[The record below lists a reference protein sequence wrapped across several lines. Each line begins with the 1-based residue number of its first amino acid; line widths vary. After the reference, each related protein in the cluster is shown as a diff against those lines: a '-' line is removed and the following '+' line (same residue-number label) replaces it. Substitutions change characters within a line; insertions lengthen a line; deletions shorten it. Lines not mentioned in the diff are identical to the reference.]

1 MHRRE
6 LRGSVGALAWALAT
20 LLASSAMAAQGDEEA
35 AQGPGLGA
43 KLANWVTA
51 GETGGSLQYG
61 VGVVE
66 VGGLVGGLAG
76 SGGLATGVH
85 YTERGSVLAQ
95 LLFAGGAG
103 AGPGRA
109 RRRPRRTRT
118 TPST

>member
-1 MHRRE
+1 MTRRD
-6 LRGSVGALAWALAT
+6 LQKKPT
-20 LLASSAMAAQGDEEA
+20 C
-35 AQGPGLGA
+35 
-43 KLANWVTA
+43 T